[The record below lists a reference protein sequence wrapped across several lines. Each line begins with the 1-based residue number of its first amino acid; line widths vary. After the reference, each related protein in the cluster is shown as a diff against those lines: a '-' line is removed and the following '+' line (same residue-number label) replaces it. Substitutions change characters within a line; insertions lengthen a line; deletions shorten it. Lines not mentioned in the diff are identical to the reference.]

1 MAPHASSGTN
11 NEMPSLT
18 ESNSSDNHN
27 LIHCSSETTLR
38 PPHPTLYV
46 YTTPHS
52 SPFVASTQH
61 HTTISTGPDPSPLS
75 SSASSHGGI
84 VNCPER
90 QLVTS
95 PSLEAAFANGA
106 EGEQAEGGGKVDP
119 SSAVAVIS
127 PLFPSSLRNVR
138 PTTTASVPVPA
149 VGRTPS
155 VLISPASESDL
166 LHKVIQDYRHPFRPN
181 LYTRLFQLDGP
192 RTRRQLIVEASCCIG
207 HKTGALL
214 ILRLLMFLYS
224 FVVLVTDLIL
234 TERPQYSFCYLTQLS
249 YLGLIAYLGAASWHT
264 LSEWRRQRRTR
275 AVARGKEF
283 VLESGLATPSPDS
296 LEGRCG
302 ETLET
307 NAQNTTT
314 LERQHWLLTDL
325 HFFLYHTICT
335 FHVIVPILYWS
346 YNSYSGDAVMMA
358 THLNKQ
364 SLWRNYSFHGL
375 DLVLMLIEVAI
386 NKMPFVASHLL
397 IVIFVA
403 ILYLS
408 EALIVHA
415 VDGIWMYPFL
425 DTSNR
430 LWALFYFGVGCAIV
444 VAFFAMY
451 YLHRL
456 KYYFTDRHHT
466 EQQHPI
472 VTLPKKAQNSHM
484 ADLQQQQ
491 QQQQQQQTATSCSEH
506 QQEGEVKST
515 CLEDDNTAEPNRKRS
530 DSNTSVASSAMTLVG
545 GDGVDKEGYEKSEIQ
560 QDPTQQ

>member
-1 MAPHASSGTN
+1 
-11 NEMPSLT
+11 
-18 ESNSSDNHN
+18 
-27 LIHCSSETTLR
+27 
-38 PPHPTLYV
+38 
-46 YTTPHS
+46 
-52 SPFVASTQH
+52 
-61 HTTISTGPDPSPLS
+61 
-75 SSASSHGGI
+75 
-84 VNCPER
+84 
-90 QLVTS
+90 
-95 PSLEAAFANGA
+95 
-106 EGEQAEGGGKVDP
+106 
-119 SSAVAVIS
+119 
-127 PLFPSSLRNVR
+127 
-138 PTTTASVPVPA
+138 
-149 VGRTPS
+149 
-155 VLISPASESDL
+155 
-166 LHKVIQDYRHPFRPN
+166 
-181 LYTRLFQLDGP
+181 
-192 RTRRQLIVEASCCIG
+192 
-207 HKTGALL
+207 
-214 ILRLLMFLYS
+214 MFLYS

-283 VLESGLATPSPDS
+283 ALESGLATPSADS

-307 NAQNTTT
+307 NVQNTTT

-335 FHVIVPILYWS
+335 F
-346 YNSYSGDAVMMA
+346 
-358 THLNKQ
+358 Q
-364 SLWRNYSFHGL
+364 
-375 DLVLMLIEVAI
+375 
-386 NKMPFVASHLL
+386 
-397 IVIFVA
+397 
-403 ILYLS
+403 
-408 EALIVHA
+408 
-415 VDGIWMYPFL
+415 DGIWMYPFL

-545 GDGVDKEGYEKSEIQ
+545 GDG
-560 QDPTQQ
+560 